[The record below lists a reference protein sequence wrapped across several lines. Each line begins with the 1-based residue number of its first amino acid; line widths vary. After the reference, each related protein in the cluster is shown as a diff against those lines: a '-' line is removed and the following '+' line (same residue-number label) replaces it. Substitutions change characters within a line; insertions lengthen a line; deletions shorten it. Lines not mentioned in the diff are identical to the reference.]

1 MLLLMLFSILILTS
15 CSSSEEEIPVAPTE
29 SIAAVKT
36 PLKSIEVEIL
46 DLVNNHRTEKGLSKL
61 SKLDIIRTQTHQHT
75 RYMIDNDTISH
86 DNFLRRQVYLERNAN
101 ANRVGENVAYG
112 YRSAK
117 SLVKAWLKSPGHK
130 RNIEGDFSH
139 FNITAKQ
146 SATGRWYYT
155 NIFVKK

>member
-15 CSSSEEEIPVAPTE
+15 CSSEEEVPAAPKEVVT
-29 SIAAVKT
+29 AAKK
-36 PLKSIEVEIL
+36 PLKSIEVKVL
-46 DLVNNHRTEKGLSKL
+46 DLVNNYRTDKGLSKL
-61 SKLDIIRTQTHQHT
+61 KKLDIIRTQTYEHT
-75 RYMIDNDTISH
+75 QYMIDNDTISH
-86 DNFLRRQVYLERNAN
+86 DNFLKRQVFLERNAN

-117 SLVKAWLKSPGHK
+117 SLVKAWLKSPSHK